1 MNIRVGNT
9 TMKRYVSIFKE
20 QSLKE
25 GVVDKKV
32 FDILK
37 SLGVFITEQ
46 NLKKVNTL
54 FKKNDDR
61 ATGFWLFMDQHYKI
75 KSDDKETLGRWMAYV
90 SMLRDKIPL
99 ESNMGFSR
107 YILPIR
113 DTFKKSNLTDQ
124 QISFIRSEIRKLWT
138 PWQ

>member
-1 MNIRVGNT
+1 
-9 TMKRYVSIFKE
+9 MKKYVSIFKE

-37 SLGVFITEQ
+37 SLGVSITEQ
-46 NLKKVNTL
+46 NLKKINTL

-61 ATGFWLFMDQHYKI
+61 ALRFWFFMDQHDKI
-75 KSDDKETLGRWMAYV
+75 KSDDKETLGHWMAYV